1 MSRGFVVAGEAL
13 VDIVVAP
20 SGQTDEA
27 VGGSPMNVAVGLARL
42 DVPALLITQIGDDDR
57 GRQIAGHVRACG
69 ARMSESSIVPGFA
82 TSTATARLDQDNAAT
97 YDFELTWSV
106 PEQPLPEADALHVG
120 SLGVVLEPGRQAVL
134 DLVRQAEARGLFVS
148 FDPNVRP
155 AFLEDP
161 VAGWQQLTE
170 VAARSTLVKVSDEDL
185 HALRRDTPI
194 RDLAAE
200 LLRGDR
206 TELVVVTRGG
216 AGASAF
222 TDKLDVEAAAP
233 RVDVVDTVG
242 AGDSFMA
249 ATLAILHD
257 WQLPAAGPGALAGME
272 EDRLREL
279 LGGSMAAAAVTC
291 SRRGANPP
299 TRRELPPG
307 WPSV

>member
-1 MSRGFVVAGEAL
+1 MNQGFVVAGEAL

-20 SGQTDEA
+20 SGQRDEA

-57 GRQIAGHVRACG
+57 GRQIADHVRASG
-69 ARMSESSIVPGFA
+69 AELSESSIVPGSA

-97 YDFELTWSV
+97 YDFDLTWSL
-106 PEQPLPEADALHVG
+106 PTQPLPGADALHMG
-120 SLGVVLEPGRQAVL
+120 SLGVVLEPGRGAVL
-134 DLVRQAEARGLFVS
+134 DLVRQADARGLFVS

-155 AFLEDP
+155 AFLDDP
-161 VAGWQQLTE
+161 SAGWQQLTE
-170 VAARSTLVKVSDEDL
+170 IAARSTLVKVSDEDL
-185 HALRRDTPI
+185 HALRDDSSVG
-194 RDLAAE
+194 DLAAE
-200 LLRGDR
+200 LLSGDR

-249 ATLAILHD
+249 AALAILHG
-257 WQLPAAGPGALAGME
+257 WQLPTAGSGAVAGLTE
-272 EDRLREL
+272 GRLREL
-279 LGGSMAAAAVTC
+279 LGGAMAAAAVTC

-299 TRRELPPG
+299 RRRELPPG